1 MIELYLLVW
10 ELFAFIAAFMF
21 MYYALNAL
29 DFSKL
34 FKPNSTRQIRIIITL
49 VSSAVA
55 FAISFGF
62 GEILKLI
69 ANLFN

>member
-1 MIELYLLVW
+1 MIDTYLLVW
-10 ELFAFIAAFMF
+10 ELVVFLASFMF
-21 MYYALNAL
+21 MYYALNAI

-55 FAISFGF
+55 FANSFGF